1 MMTNTKFMATLP
13 RDFCAGVAVFL
24 VALPL
29 CLGIAQ
35 ASGVNAIA
43 GLLAG
48 VIGGLVVALL
58 SGSRLSVSGPAAGL
72 IAIVIEGLANVGG
85 FSAFLS
91 AVFVAGVAQ
100 FCFGALGLGRFA
112 SCIPSTVIK
121 GMLAAIGLLLIVK
134 QFPVALGWLDFDA
147 NPAAGKAARLDT
159 PFGSLSV
166 VACGLAL
173 LSFGVLWSWDTNW
186 VRRNALLR
194 SIPAPLVVVLIG
206 IFSTVAIDAWFPQL
220 ALPAEQRVRLAPL
233 DSLTALART
242 LTLPDFSAL
251 ASVEVWR
258 LAGTLAIV
266 ASVETLLSLEAIEQM
281 DPKRR
286 SASQD
291 RELRAQGVGNML
303 AGMLGALPI
312 TAVIV
317 RSTANLH
324 AGAETRA
331 SAFVHG
337 LLILASLFALT
348 SVLNLIPLACLAAIL
363 IATGAKLAKPS
374 LWLQTAKSGLDR
386 FVPFVATI
394 AGVLATD
401 LLIGVAIGVACSAVL
416 ALRVTLRQAFV
427 IEKRAGEFVLRFR
440 KDPSCFVKAGLRE
453 RLGSLPDGSTLIIDA
468 SRADTLDADV
478 REYIG
483 EFARRSAA
491 RGIKV
496 HWRDA
501 AAGAPSDL
509 MRPDDGEWGRPPLR
523 GSRAFGSDHRVL
535 G

>member
-1 MMTNTKFMATLP
+1 MTNAKFMATLP
-13 RDFCAGVAVFL
+13 RDCCAGVAVFL

-72 IAIVIEGLANVGG
+72 IAIVVEGLANVGG

-134 QFPVALGWLDFDA
+134 QFPVAFGWFDADA
-147 NPAAGKAARLDT
+147 NPMGGGTDARLDT
-159 PFGSLSV
+159 PFGSVSL
-166 VACGLAL
+166 VACALAL
-173 LSFGVLWSWDTNW
+173 LSFAVLWAWDTKW
-186 VRRNALLR
+186 VRRSALLR
-194 SIPAPLVVVLIG
+194 SVPAPLVVVVLG
-206 IFSTVAIDAWFPQL
+206 IFATVAIDAWLPQL
-220 ALPAEQRVRLAPL
+220 ALPADQRVNLAPI
-233 DSLTALART
+233 DSLAALAQWV
-242 LTLPDFSAL
+242 TLPDFSAL
-251 ASVEVWR
+251 TSVEVWR

-266 ASVETLLSLEAIEQM
+266 ASVETLLSLQAIEQM
-281 DPKRR
+281 DPMRR

-324 AGAETRA
+324 AGAQTRA

-337 LLILASLFALT
+337 VLILASLFALT

-374 LWLQTAKSGLDR
+374 VWVETAKSGVDR
-386 FVPFVATI
+386 FVPFIATI
-394 AGVLATD
+394 AGVMATD
-401 LLIGVAIGVACSAVL
+401 LLIGVAIGVACSAFL
-416 ALRVTLRQAFV
+416 AFRSTLKQAFL
-427 IEKRAGEFVLRFR
+427 IDTRAGEFVLQFR
-440 KDPSCFVKAGLRE
+440 KDPSCFIKAGLKD
-453 RLGSLPDGSTLIIDA
+453 RLGALPDGSTLVVDA
-468 SRADTLDADV
+468 SRADTLDADI

-483 EFARRSAA
+483 EFARRSAE

-496 HWRDA
+496 QWRDA
-501 AAGAPSDL
+501 AARAPAEL
-509 MRPDDGEWGRPPLR
+509 ARNEHGEWGRPSPR
-523 GSRAFGSDHRVL
+523 GNRAFDRRAL
-535 G
+535 E